1 METKVLE
8 RELVQRAQNGDQA
21 AFAELIRL
29 YKDSVFSVCLR
40 MCSNYHDA
48 EDAFSIA
55 VASAY
60 KYLDRF
66 RGSSSFKTWF
76 TKIALN
82 ACKKQGQKIQKRT
95 EMVQLDSEAGANMRS
110 TGSDIDTRVAV
121 VDQVQTALDQL
132 KPNFREVLI
141 LRELAGYTYE
151 EIAAKQR
158 IPLATVKSRLNRA
171 RKQMLE
177 LLKEE

>member
-1 METKVLE
+1 M
-8 RELVQRAQNGDQA
+8 
-21 AFAELIRL
+21 
-29 YKDSVFSVCLR
+29 
-40 MCSNYHDA
+40 M
-48 EDAFSIA
+48 
-55 VASAY
+55 
-60 KYLDRF
+60 
-66 RGSSSFKTWF
+66 
-76 TKIALN
+76 
-82 ACKKQGQKIQKRT
+82 
-95 EMVQLDSEAGANMRS
+95 QLDSEAGANMRS
-110 TGSDIDTRVAV
+110 AGSDIDTRVAV